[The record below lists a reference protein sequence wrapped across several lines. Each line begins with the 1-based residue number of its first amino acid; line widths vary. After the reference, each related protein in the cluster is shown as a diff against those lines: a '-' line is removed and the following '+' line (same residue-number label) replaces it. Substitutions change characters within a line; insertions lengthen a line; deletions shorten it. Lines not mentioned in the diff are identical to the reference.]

1 MDISNILGL
10 LLGLGL
16 IVYGIIGGGGQMGWF
31 IDVASIAITVGG
43 TFAGL
48 MISFPF
54 STWARIPKHFKI
66 LLFPPKNN
74 PHTYIE
80 KITELA
86 QEARKKGLLALE
98 EKAQE
103 TGDPFLQNSIML
115 IVDGME
121 PAKVKQILDSELE
134 NLTERHMADISFY
147 EKGAAFGPAFGMLGT
162 LVGLIN
168 MLYTMQENPDGL
180 AQGMAT
186 ALITTFYGSMIAN
199 LIFQPIANKL
209 TVRHNDEMLCKLIIC
224 EGVISI
230 QAGENPRHIE
240 DKLLNFLP
248 EKKRAKI
255 KESGQSEE

>member
-10 LLGLGL
+10 LLGFGL
-16 IVYGIIGGGGQMGWF
+16 IVFGIIGGGGKIGWF
-31 IDVASIAITVGG
+31 IDIASMAITVGG

-48 MISFPF
+48 IISFPL
-54 STWARIPKHFKI
+54 STWARIPGHLKL

-74 PHTYIE
+74 PLIYIE

-98 EKAQE
+98 EKAGE
-103 TGDPFLQNSIML
+103 SGDQFLRDSIML

-121 PAKVKQILDSELE
+121 PAKVKQIMDSQLD

-168 MLYTMQENPDGL
+168 MLYTMDENPDGL
-180 AQGMAT
+180 AMGMAV
-186 ALITTFYGSMIAN
+186 ALITTFYGSMLAN

-209 TVRHNDEMLCKLIIC
+209 TVRHNDEMLCKMIVY

-248 EKKRAKI
+248 EKKRAKV
-255 KESGQSEE
+255 KDKGKAEE